1 VRQLCFHQE
10 IQVHKEDKTRGC
22 SSLHRRAF
30 LGIGAA
36 AAAAALVPSRAQAA
50 GATRAPERVL
60 SFFHTHTGERLKVA
74 YCCAGEYQPQGLDR
88 VNRIL
93 RDFRVN
99 ETRAIEPRLLDLLY
113 ELGGTLGTDQPF
125 HVISGYRS
133 PRTNTMLRERGGATT
148 GVASHSLHMEG
159 QAIDIRV
166 PGVKTAQLRDAARA
180 LKIGGVGFY
189 PDLNFVH
196 VDVGRVRYW

>member
-1 VRQLCFHQE
+1 M
-10 IQVHKEDKTRGC
+10 
-22 SSLHRRAF
+22 
-30 LGIGAA
+30 GAA
-36 AAAAALVPSRAQAA
+36 AAAAALAPSRAQAA
-50 GATRAPERVL
+50 SASVPRASERVL

-74 YCCAGEYQPQGLDR
+74 YCCGGAYQAAGLQE
-88 VNRIL
+88 VNHIL

-99 ETRAIEPRLLDLLY
+99 ETKAIEPRLLDLLY
-113 ELGGTLGTDQPF
+113 ELGGTLGSDQPF

-133 PRTNTMLRERGGATT
+133 PETNMMLRERGGATT
-148 GVASHSLHMEG
+148 GVASHSLHMVG

-166 PGVKTAQLRDAARA
+166 PGVKIGDLRDAARS

>member
-1 VRQLCFHQE
+1 MH
-10 IQVHKEDKTRGC
+10 HKHDYDKARRVA
-22 SSLHRRAF
+22 SPHRRMF
-30 LGIGAA
+30 LGMGAA
-36 AAAAALVPSRAQAA
+36 AVTAALVPSRAQAA
-50 GATRAPERVL
+50 SLARAPQRVL

-74 YCCAGEYQPQGLDR
+74 YCCGGEYQPAGLQE
-88 VNRIL
+88 VNHIL

-99 ETRAIEPRLLDLLY
+99 ETRAIEPKLLDLLY
-113 ELGGTLGTDQPF
+113 ELGGTLGSDQPF

-133 PRTNTMLRERGGATT
+133 PETNMMLRERGGATT
-148 GVASHSLHMEG
+148 GVASHSLHMVG

-166 PGVKTAQLRDAARA
+166 PGVKIGDLRDAARS

>member
-1 VRQLCFHQE
+1 M
-10 IQVHKEDKTRGC
+10 
-22 SSLHRRAF
+22 
-30 LGIGAA
+30 GAA
-36 AAAAALVPSRAQAA
+36 AAAAALAPSRAQAA
-50 GATRAPERVL
+50 AVVRARERVL

-74 YCCAGEYQPQGLDR
+74 YCCGGEYQAAGLQE
-88 VNRIL
+88 VNHIL

-113 ELGGTLGTDQPF
+113 ELGGTLGSDQPF

-133 PRTNTMLRERGGATT
+133 PETNMMLRERGGATT
-148 GVASHSLHMEG
+148 GVASHSLHMVG

-166 PGVKTAQLRDAARA
+166 PGVKIGDLRDAARS

-196 VDVGRVRYW
+196 VDVGRVRHW

>member
-1 VRQLCFHQE
+1 MHEKQGKILP
-10 IQVHKEDKTRGC
+10 
-22 SSLHRRAF
+22 RRAF

-50 GATRAPERVL
+50 TRAATGAKAPERVL
-60 SFFHTHTGERLKVA
+60 SFFNTHTGERLKAA
-74 YCCAGEYQPQGLDR
+74 YCTGGAYQPDALRDL
-88 VNRIL
+88 NYIL
-93 RDFRVN
+93 RDFRAN
-99 ETRAIEPRLLDLLY
+99 EIKPIDPRVFDLLS
-113 ELGGTLGTDQPF
+113 ELGGTLETDQPF
-125 HVISGYRS
+125 HIISGYRS
-133 PRTNTMLRERGGATT
+133 PQTNAMLRERGGNAT
-148 GVASHSLHMEG
+148 GVASHSLHMVG

-166 PGVKTAQLRDAARA
+166 PGVQLENLRNAAKS